1 MLGSCWASDFF
12 CQCFEF
18 VITFHLKQ
26 YLVLINHIIVF
37 SQIFLLLFFQGQ
49 WEWEMAKVTGKGL
62 RAILSSPWYLN
73 YISYGSDWTKY
84 YLAEPLDF
92 YGGDEQK
99 HLVIG
104 GEACMW
110 DEFVNSVN
118 LTPRMWPR
126 ASAVAERLWSP
137 RDTRD
142 TQEAKHRIQEMECRM
157 LQRGYPVEPINGPSF
172 CNVDWNA

>member
-1 MLGSCWASDFF
+1 
-12 CQCFEF
+12 
-18 VITFHLKQ
+18 
-26 YLVLINHIIVF
+26 
-37 SQIFLLLFFQGQ
+37 
-49 WEWEMAKVTGKGL
+49 MAKVTGSGL

-92 YGGDEQK
+92 YGGEEQK
-99 HLVIG
+99 QLVIG

-126 ASAVAERLWSP
+126 ASVVAEIRGMFRRLNTEYRRWSAECFN
-137 RDTRD
+137 
-142 TQEAKHRIQEMECRM
+142 EAIQ
-157 LQRGYPVEPINGPSF
+157 LNQ
-172 CNVDWNA
+172 